1 MKHRYRIPALLLAL
15 LLVCLPLTACS
26 GGASD
31 EFLSE
36 ITLGLWDRIILDEE
50 LHNVVSYVD
59 AETVTY
65 QGNTYYA
72 APMIFIQDND
82 TTVQEKRG
90 YEYIGWSGP
99 RFFYIDVFYG
109 DSKDAPVILYET
121 TQRCTYLREDYD
133 YTADEFK
140 IKGTEDVI
148 RFGEALTETSDGP
161 DDYLSGKRSMVLISS
176 THESLDIELDIHF
189 YDGRW
194 FASSSDFVY
203 FEMSESLVEILVKN
217 QMIESDES

>member
-1 MKHRYRIPALLLAL
+1 MKRRYRIPAMLLAL
-15 LLVCLPLTACS
+15 LMVCLPLTACA

-59 AETVTY
+59 AWTVTY

-72 APMIFIQDND
+72 APMIFIQDNS
-82 TTVQEKRG
+82 TTLQEERG
-90 YEYIGWSGP
+90 YAYIGWSGP

-109 DSKDAPVILYET
+109 DSKDAPTILYET
-121 TQRCTYLREDYD
+121 RLRCTYFREDYD
-133 YTADEFK
+133 YTADEFR
-140 IKGTEDVI
+140 IRGTEDVI
-148 RFGEALTETSDGP
+148 CFGEALTETSDGP
-161 DDYLSGKRSMVLISS
+161 EDFLSGERHMVLTSS
-176 THESLDIELDIHF
+176 THESLDIKLSILF

-194 FASSSDFVY
+194 FACSSDFVY

>member
-1 MKHRYRIPALLLAL
+1 MKHRYRIPAMLLAL
-15 LLVCLPLTACS
+15 LMVCLPLTACS

-59 AETVTY
+59 VETVTY

-72 APMIFIQDND
+72 APMIFIQDNY
-82 TTVQEKRG
+82 TTVQEERG
-90 YEYIGWSGP
+90 YAYIGWSGP
-99 RFFYIDVFYG
+99 RFFYISVFCG
-109 DSKDAPVILYET
+109 DSKDAPTILYET
-121 TQRCTYLREDYD
+121 GLNCTYFREDYD

-148 RFGEALTETSDGP
+148 CFGEALTETSDEP
-161 DDYLSGKRSMVLISS
+161 EDFLSGKRRMVLTSS
-176 THESLDIELDIHF
+176 THESLDIELSILF

-194 FASSSDFVY
+194 LACSSDFVY

-217 QMIESDES
+217 EIIESGDS

>member
-15 LLVCLPLTACS
+15 LMVCLPLTACT

-36 ITLGLWDRIILDEE
+36 ITLGLWDRIILDEA

-65 QGNTYYA
+65 QGNTYCA
-72 APMIFIQDND
+72 APMSFIRDNA
-82 TTVQEKRG
+82 TTRQEKWG

-109 DSKDAPVILYET
+109 DAKDAPVILYET

-133 YTADEFK
+133 YTADEFR
-140 IKGTEDVI
+140 IQGTEDVI
-148 RFGEALTETSDGP
+148 CFGEALTEASNGP
-161 DDYLSGKRSMVLISS
+161 DGFLREKQSMVLTS
-176 THESLDIELDIHF
+176 TTYESLDIELGIHF

-203 FEMSESLVEILVKN
+203 FEMSDSLVEILVKN

>member
-1 MKHRYRIPALLLAL
+1 MKHRYRIPVMLLAL
-15 LLVCLPLTACS
+15 LMVCLPLTACT

-36 ITLGLWDRIILDEE
+36 ITLGLWDRIILDEA

-59 AETVTY
+59 DETVTY
-65 QGNTYYA
+65 QGNTYCA
-72 APMIFIQDND
+72 APMSFIRDNA
-82 TTVQEKRG
+82 TTRQEKWG
-90 YEYIGWSGP
+90 YEFIGWTGP

-133 YTADEFK
+133 YTADEFR
-140 IKGTEDVI
+140 IQGTEDVI
-148 RFGEALTETSDGP
+148 CFGEVLTEASNGP
-161 DDYLSGKRSMVLISS
+161 DGFLREKQSMVLTST
-176 THESLDIELDIHF
+176 THESLDIELGIHF

-203 FEMSESLVEILVKN
+203 FEMSDSLVEILVKN